1 MVKAFNSFSVM
12 NRTATFLSLFPNI
25 ELKHKAWVE
34 SLKATYEKLK
44 WSYVSPYLLDNLG
57 WFKAKWSDYL
67 DYSEKHMHA
76 HSLTVLYEYF
86 QLGIDKN
93 WTAARL
99 NCKSLA
105 KTWV

>member
-44 WSYVSPYLLDNLG
+44 WSHLSPYLSDNLG

-67 DYSEKHMHA
+67 DYSEKHVHA
-76 HSLTVLYEYF
+76 HSDSPVWIFSAGVWQE
-86 QLGIDKN
+86 
-93 WTAARL
+93 L
-99 NCKSLA
+99 NSSEAEL
-105 KTWV
+105 